1 MAQDFYSILEVDRNA
16 SQDEIKRAYRRLA
29 MKYHPDRNN
38 GDKAAEEKFKE
49 VGAAY
54 DVLGDEEKRRIY
66 DQVGHEA
73 YTQGGRAGGG
83 PGGPG
88 GFGNINI
95 NFEDLGDIFGGAFG
109 DMFGGGGRRRPRNP
123 DEPRRGA
130 DLQYHLTISFEEAVY
145 GTKKTIQFA
154 HDDTCPRC
162 KGSGGEPGSKRVTC
176 KKCGG
181 KGQILTSRGF
191 FQMSTTCPDCG
202 GMGSVLDK
210 PCTECKGRTKARRQR
225 EITIT
230 IPPGVD
236 TGSRLRSQGNG
247 ETGKMGGPNGD
258 LYVNINVRENNIFQR
273 NGEDLLCEVPIS
285 FSTAALGGEIEV
297 PTIYGKSKLTI
308 KPGTQNG
315 TEYRMAGM
323 GVQSLTRKN
332 SKGSLYVR
340 VKVEIPVK
348 LSDEQKKKLK
358 EFEEVSTKES
368 YPKWKAFMDAAKSF
382 FSKKD

>member
-1 MAQDFYSILEVDRNA
+1 MAQDYYSILEVDRNA
-16 SQDEIKRAYRRLA
+16 SQDEIKKAYRRLA

-49 VGAAY
+49 VGNAY
-54 DVLGDEEKRRIY
+54 DVLGNEEKRRIY

-73 YTQGGRAGGG
+73 YTQAGHGGG

-88 GFGNINI
+88 GFGGMNVD
-95 NFEDLGDIFGGAFG
+95 FGDLGDIFGSAFG
-109 DMFGGGGRRRPRNP
+109 DFFGGGNRRRSRNP

-130 DLQYHLTISFEEAVY
+130 DLQYHLTLTFEEAVY
-145 GTKKTIQFA
+145 GTQKKIKFS
-154 HDDTCPRC
+154 HDDTCPHC

-176 KKCGG
+176 KRCNG
-181 KGQILTSRGF
+181 KGQILESRGF

-202 GMGSVLDK
+202 GMGSTLDK
-210 PCTECKGRTKARRQR
+210 PCAECKGRTKVRRQR
-225 EITIT
+225 EVTIT

-236 TGSRLRSQGNG
+236 SGSRLRSQGNG
-247 ETGKMGGPNGD
+247 ETGKMGGPSGD
-258 LYVNINVRENNIFQR
+258 LYIEIQVKENSIFAR
-273 NGEDLLCEVPIS
+273 NGEDLMCEVPIS
-285 FSTAALGGEIEV
+285 FATAALGGEIEV

-315 TEYRMAGM
+315 AEYRMPGM

-348 LSDEQKKKLK
+348 LTEEQRKKLK
-358 EFEEVSTKES
+358 AFEESCTKES

-382 FSKKD
+382 FGK